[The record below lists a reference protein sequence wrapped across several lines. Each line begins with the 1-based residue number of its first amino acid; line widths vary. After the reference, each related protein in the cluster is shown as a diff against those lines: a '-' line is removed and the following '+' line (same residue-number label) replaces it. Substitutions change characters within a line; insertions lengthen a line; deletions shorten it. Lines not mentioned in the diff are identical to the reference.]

1 MKLFISGEVQKHQ
14 DEKGGTYFL
23 QEDKTNNKPIWI
35 HQRGGKAIWWDNT
48 SPPYW
53 IVGSFENLGSSI
65 GGIIGPSN
73 NDSSPNQISNG
84 WSYSTDPDADDPWA
98 DAKINEILFEDWT
111 FIQGKFLHSL
121 CKIFMHAE

>member
-1 MKLFISGEVQKHQ
+1 MKLSISGEVQRIQ
-14 DEKGGTYFL
+14 GSRGGTYFL
-23 QEDKTNNKPIWI
+23 KEDKTNNKHFWI
-35 HQRGGKAIWWDNT
+35 HQSGGMAIWWDND
-48 SPPYW
+48 YDNW
-53 IVGSFENLGSSI
+53 KVGTFEGLGSSLA
-65 GGIIGPSN
+65 GIIGPSN
-73 NDSSPNQISNG
+73 YDGSPNQISNG